1 MSGKGLKAPTSK
13 TKKLVFNRISKK
25 AENIYELDSAINR
38 KLVDKKNP
46 KAAHKFVQARQKSLT
61 NAFLDST
68 VEYGKPKT
76 PVKKYPNSSSIINAE
91 NKMAKL
97 GRRASNLYGHFY
109 EHEMKKDARKAFVKK
124 TMGKV
129 IKGAKTIT
137 PAGLVTAIMQPKKV
151 GDATLYGNQ
160 GEYKK
165 VK

>member
-1 MSGKGLKAPTSK
+1 MANKGLRAPSAR

-25 AENIYELDSAINR
+25 AENIYELESAITR
-38 KLVDKKNP
+38 KLVDKKVP
-46 KAAHKFVQARQKSLT
+46 RAAAKYVENRQRNLT

-68 VEYGKPKT
+68 VEHGKPKT
-76 PVKKYPNSSSIINAE
+76 PVKKYTTSPILNSE

-109 EHEMKKDARKAFVKK
+109 DQELKKDARKAFVKK

-129 IKGAKTIT
+129 MKGAKMIT
-137 PAGLVTAIMQPKKV
+137 PAGLVGAIMQPKKV
-151 GDATLYGNQ
+151 GDGTLNGNK
-160 GEYKK
+160 GEYKR